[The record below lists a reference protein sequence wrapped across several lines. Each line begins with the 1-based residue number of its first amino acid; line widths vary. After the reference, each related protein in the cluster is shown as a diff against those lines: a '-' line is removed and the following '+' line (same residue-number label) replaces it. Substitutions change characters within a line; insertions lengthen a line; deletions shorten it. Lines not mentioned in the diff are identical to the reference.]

1 MTYSPR
7 SRVSTREIRDSEAP
21 SAAARSATKRAPNRE
36 ASSVERKP
44 NRSCRRTAPA
54 TGGFS
59 AGVAV
64 TEDAAERYSHPEMC
78 NGCSL
83 NSQPPGHAN
92 CLSTARV
99 PCSVPSTVR
108 QPPRTSCRASL
119 EHHEHVAQRQ
129 NEQPHTKSSA
139 AHVASQR
146 GGPGSCGWPRRTSR
160 TRLGRGGGGGGAGG
174 EGDGGGGAGDGGKL
188 GGLGGG
194 RGRGGG
200 DGDGGRGGGGG
211 SGGGGG
217 DGDGAARQMP
227 ALLTEHGTSAQR
239 HSAASPDEATAV
251 PGCTMTAQ
259 AGPMIVCPFHLRSG
273 GLFQFELTIGAP
285 SSHPQSP
292 PPTDPARC
300 PCDAGDVRPCER
312 SVQRPPSARSKSA
325 QSGALAQASQH

>member
-1 MTYSPR
+1 MSTESKPAATTRSRSDSAATRSVGEESEAAARVACAAAASASFGSKSKMTYSPR

-146 GGPGSCGWPRRTSR
+146 GGPGSCGWPRVQPWSFAPPRIR
-160 TRLGRGGGGGGAGG
+160 F
-174 EGDGGGGAGDGGKL
+174 
-188 GGLGGG
+188 
-194 RGRGGG
+194 
-200 DGDGGRGGGGG
+200 
-211 SGGGGG
+211 
-217 DGDGAARQMP
+217 
-227 ALLTEHGTSAQR
+227 H
-239 HSAASPDEATAV
+239 ASP
-251 PGCTMTAQ
+251 
-259 AGPMIVCPFHLRSG
+259 
-273 GLFQFELTIGAP
+273 
-285 SSHPQSP
+285 SP
-292 PPTDPARC
+292 PLAL
-300 PCDAGDVRPCER
+300 A
-312 SVQRPPSARSKSA
+312 SAR
-325 QSGALAQASQH
+325 G